1 MHNQGDR
8 DRSHGLIYLL
18 WDEAVGRRH
27 NDQYI
32 SNDSLLNDILKEVQ
46 AGSQNK
52 YWIYGVQAI

>member
-8 DRSHGLIYLL
+8 DRSHGLIYHL
-18 WDEAVGRRH
+18 WDEAIGRRH

-52 YWIYGVQAI
+52 Y